1 MRHGM
6 IVGLTGQT
14 GAGKSTVAEILSRF
28 GYKIIPADQYARLAT
43 EKGSPVLKE
52 LQAAFGQDILKEDGT
67 LNRPKLAEK
76 AFATPEQ
83 TARLNAITHPFISH
97 LMQKQIRGDFF
108 DGYEAVILDA
118 SQLFEAKQ
126 DQFCNLVISVTAP
139 EDVRKARIMERDG
152 LNAEEAE
159 RRMHAQLPEDYF
171 LTHSDIVIENKQGTD
186 HLHELTTKAAQIIE
200 SYIAGEE

>member
-14 GAGKSTVAEILSRF
+14 GAGKSTVAEFLSRF
-28 GYKIIPADQYARLAT
+28 GYKVIPADEYARLAT

-52 LQAAFGQDILKEDGT
+52 LQAAFGQDTLKEDGT
-67 LNRPKLAEK
+67 LNRPKLAEL

-83 TARLNAITHPFISH
+83 TAKLNAITHPFISH
-97 LMQKQIRGDFF
+97 LMQKQIRGAFF

-139 EDVRKARIMERDG
+139 EEVRKARIMERDG

-186 HLHELTTKAAQIIE
+186 HLHKLTTKAAQIIE

>member
-1 MRHGM
+1 MRHGI

-14 GAGKSTVAEILSRF
+14 GAGKSTVAEFLSRF
-28 GYKIIPADQYARLAT
+28 GYKVIQADQYARLAT

-52 LQAAFGQDILKEDGT
+52 LQATFGQDILKEDGT
-67 LNRPKLAEK
+67 LNRQKLAEK
-76 AFATPEQ
+76 AFASPEQ
-83 TARLNAITHPFISH
+83 TAKLNALTHPFISH
-97 LMQKQIRGDFF
+97 LMQKQIRGAFF

-139 EDVRKARIMERDG
+139 EEVRKARIMERDG
-152 LNAEEAE
+152 LSAEEAE
-159 RRMHAQLPEDYF
+159 RRMHAQLPEEYF
-171 LTHSDIVIENKQGTD
+171 LTHSDIIIENKQGTD
-186 HLHELTTKAAQIIE
+186 HLHALTTKAAQIIE

>member
-14 GAGKSTVAEILSRF
+14 GAGKSTVAEFLSRF
-28 GYKIIPADQYARLAT
+28 GYKVIQADEYARLAT

-52 LQAAFGQDILKEDGT
+52 LQATFGQDILKEDGT
-67 LNRPKLAEK
+67 LNRPNLAEK

-83 TARLNAITHPFISH
+83 TAKLNAITHPFISH
-97 LMQKQIRGDFF
+97 LMQKQIRGAFF

-152 LNAEEAE
+152 LSAEEAE

-171 LTHSDIVIENKQGTD
+171 LTHSDIIIENKQGTD